1 MRKTLIGMATVLVAM
16 SSCMEDEVLERNQGN
31 ALAFRASIDK
41 ALSRSGNE
49 NVTDLSKLQEF
60 KVTATIAGQSNYFTD
75 MMVNKSS
82 GDAWTTAATYYWPSY
97 NLGFYAYAPT
107 NIGGVSINDAGKKI
121 ADFTPDKDVNQQI
134 DLLVAYN
141 TGNRTAN
148 ETSGVELNFKHA
160 LSQIDVQA
168 KCSNPNI
175 EIVVKSIRFVNVK
188 TKGSFTYPAQT
199 TTAGNGTTLANCWTW
214 GDEVS
219 SGADYKASFGQGQE
233 VTLTD
238 SPKSINPSKNNF
250 MLIPQQLTK
259 WVKNTATTGAY
270 IAVLCRIS
278 SKDGNT
284 KTQLYPELASGGD
297 NAAKFGS
304 IIVPIDTN
312 WEAGKKYTYTLN
324 FCGDGGG
331 AGLVDPNPDRNDTNV
346 DPNPKPGSSGGDPV
360 LGNPIKF
367 TVTVENWTEIPAE
380 EIDL

>member
-1 MRKTLIGMATVLVAM
+1 MLVAM

-41 ALSRSGNE
+41 ALSRSGDG

-60 KVTATIAGQSNYFTD
+60 KVTATIDGQSNYFTN
-75 MMVNKSS
+75 MLVSKASS
-82 GDAWTTAATYYWPSY
+82 GSTWNTEHTYYWPKY
-97 NLGFYAYAPT
+97 DLGFYAYAPT

-121 ADFTPDKDVNQQI
+121 ADFAPDKDVNKQI

-141 TGNRTAN
+141 TGNRTDN
-148 ETSGVELNFKHA
+148 ELSGVALNFKHA

-199 TTAGNGTTLANCWTW
+199 TTAGNLDGCWAPG
-214 GDEVS
+214 GDLS
-219 SGADYKASFGQGQE
+219 GGADYKASFEQSKE
-233 VTLTD
+233 VTLE
-238 SPKSINPSKNNF
+238 SNPKSINSSKNNF
-250 MLIPQQLTK
+250 MLIPQKLTK

-278 SKDGNT
+278 SKDGDA

-324 FCGDGGG
+324 FCGEGGG
-331 AGLVDPNPDRNDTNV
+331 AGLVDPNPDGNDPNV
-346 DPNPKPGSSGGDPV
+346 DPNPKPGSNGGDPV

-367 TVTVENWTEIPAE
+367 TVTVENWTDAPVSK
-380 EIDL
+380 IDL

>member
-1 MRKTLIGMATVLVAM
+1 MATVLVAM

-31 ALAFRASIDK
+31 ALAFRPSIDK

-49 NVTDLSKLQEF
+49 NVTDLGKLQEF

-75 MMVNKSS
+75 MMVNKTPT

-107 NIGGVSINDAGKKI
+107 NIGGVSIDNTGKKI
-121 ADFTPDKDVNQQI
+121 TDFVPDKDVNQQI

-141 TGNRTAN
+141 TGIRAAN
-148 ETSGVELNFKHA
+148 EASGVELNFKHA

-188 TKGSFTYPAQT
+188 TKGSFTYPTQT
-199 TTAGNGTTLANCWTW
+199 TTAGNGTTLANCWAL
-214 GDEVS
+214 GNEVS
-219 SGADYKASFGQGQE
+219 SGADYKASFDQT
-233 VTLTD
+233 VTLTN
-238 SPKSINPSKNNF
+238 SPKSINPSNNNF

-259 WVKNTATTGAY
+259 WEKTSAANGAY

-297 NAAKFGS
+297 NATKFGS

-331 AGLVDPNPDRNDTNV
+331 AGQVDPNPDRNDPNV
-346 DPNPKPGSSGGDPV
+346 DPDPKPGSSGGDPV
-360 LGNPIKF
+360 LGKPIKF
-367 TVTVENWTEIPAE
+367 TVTVENWTDASVSA
-380 EIDL
+380 IDL

>member
-1 MRKTLIGMATVLVAM
+1 MLVAM

-31 ALAFRASIDK
+31 ALAFRPSIDK

-49 NVTDLSKLQEF
+49 NVTDLGKLQEF

-75 MMVNKSS
+75 MMVNKTPT

-107 NIGGVSINDAGKKI
+107 NIGGVSIDNTGKKI
-121 ADFTPDKDVNQQI
+121 TDFVPDKDVNQQI

-141 TGNRTAN
+141 TGIRAAN
-148 ETSGVELNFKHA
+148 EASGVELNFKHA

-188 TKGSFTYPAQT
+188 TKGSFTYPTQT
-199 TTAGNGTTLANCWTW
+199 TTAGNGTTLANCWAL
-214 GDEVS
+214 GNEVS
-219 SGADYKASFGQGQE
+219 SGADYKASFDQT
-233 VTLTD
+233 VTLTN
-238 SPKSINPSKNNF
+238 SPKSINPSNNNF

-259 WVKNTATTGAY
+259 WEKTSAANGAY

-297 NAAKFGS
+297 NATKFGS

-331 AGLVDPNPDRNDTNV
+331 AGQVDPNPDRNDPNV
-346 DPNPKPGSSGGDPV
+346 DPDPKPGSSGGDPV
-360 LGNPIKF
+360 LGKPIKF
-367 TVTVENWTEIPAE
+367 TVTVENWTDASVSA
-380 EIDL
+380 IDL

>member
-1 MRKTLIGMATVLVAM
+1 MLVAM

-49 NVTDLSKLQEF
+49 NVTDLGKLQEF
-60 KVTATIAGQSNYFTD
+60 KVTATIDGQSNYFTD
-75 MMVNKSS
+75 MMVNKTPTST
-82 GDAWTTAATYYWPSY
+82 WNTQHTYYWPSY
-97 NLGFYAYAPT
+97 ELGFYAYAPT
-107 NIGGVSINDAGKKI
+107 DINGVTINKDGKKI
-121 ADFTPDKDVNQQI
+121 TDFAPDKDVNQQI

-141 TGNRTAN
+141 TGNRTDN
-148 ETSGVELNFKHA
+148 ELSGVALNFKHA

-188 TKGSFTYPAQT
+188 TKGSFTYPDQT
-199 TTAGNGTTLANCWTW
+199 TTAGNLDGCWAPG
-214 GDEVS
+214 GDLS
-219 SGADYKASFGQGQE
+219 SGADYKASFEQSKE
-233 VTLTD
+233 VTLE
-238 SPKSINPSKNNF
+238 SNPKSINSSKNNF
-250 MLIPQQLTK
+250 MLIPQKLTK

-278 SKDGNT
+278 SKDGDA

-324 FCGDGGG
+324 FCGEGGG

-367 TVTVENWTEIPAE
+367 TVTVENWTDAPVSEIN
-380 EIDL
+380 L

>member
-1 MRKTLIGMATVLVAM
+1 MLVAM

-41 ALSRSGNE
+41 ALSRSGDG
-49 NVTDLSKLQEF
+49 NVTDLGKLQEF
-60 KVTATIAGQSNYFTD
+60 KVTATIDGQSNYFTD
-75 MMVNKSS
+75 MMVNKTP

-121 ADFTPDKDVNQQI
+121 TDFAPNKDVNQQI

-141 TGNRTAN
+141 TGNRTDN
-148 ETSGVELNFKHA
+148 ELSGVALNFKHA

-199 TTAGNGTTLANCWTW
+199 TTAGNLDGCWAPG
-214 GDEVS
+214 GDLS
-219 SGADYKASFGQGQE
+219 SGADYKASFEQSKE
-233 VTLTD
+233 VTLE
-238 SPKSINPSKNNF
+238 SNPKSINSSKNNF
-250 MLIPQQLTK
+250 MLIPQKLTK
-259 WVKNTATTGAY
+259 WEKTSAANGAY

-284 KTQLYPELASGGD
+284 KTQLYPELNGD
-297 NAAKFGS
+297 NATKFGS

-331 AGLVDPNPDRNDTNV
+331 AGLVDPNPDTTDPNV
-346 DPNPKPGSSGGDPV
+346 DPKPKPGSEGGDPV

-367 TVTVENWTEIPAE
+367 TVSVEEWVDAPAQD
-380 EIDL
+380 INL

>member
-49 NVTDLSKLQEF
+49 NVTDLGKLQEF
-60 KVTATIAGQSNYFTD
+60 KVTATIDGQSNYFTD
-75 MMVNKSS
+75 MMVNKTPTST
-82 GDAWTTAATYYWPSY
+82 WNTQHTYYWPSY
-97 NLGFYAYAPT
+97 ELGFYAYAPT
-107 NIGGVSINDAGKKI
+107 DISGVSIDKDGKKI
-121 ADFTPDKDVNQQI
+121 ADFAPDKDVNQQI

-148 ETSGVELNFKHA
+148 EASGVELNFKHA

-188 TKGSFTYPAQT
+188 TKGSFTYPTQT
-199 TTAGNGTTLANCWTW
+199 TTAGNGTTLANCWAL
-214 GDEVS
+214 GNEVS
-219 SGADYKASFGQGQE
+219 SGADYKASFEQSKE
-233 VTLTD
+233 VTLE
-238 SPKSINPSKNNF
+238 SNPKSINPSNNNF
-250 MLIPQQLTK
+250 MLIPQQLAK
-259 WVKNTATTGAY
+259 WEKTSRETGAY

-278 SKDGNT
+278 SKDGEQ
-284 KTQLYPELASGGD
+284 KTILYPESGD

-324 FCGDGGG
+324 FCGEGGG
-331 AGLVDPNPDRNDTNV
+331 AGQVDPNPDTIDPNV
-346 DPNPKPGSSGGDPV
+346 DPNPKPGSNGGDPV

-367 TVTVENWTEIPAE
+367 TVKVESWTDAQLSEIN
-380 EIDL
+380 L

>member
-1 MRKTLIGMATVLVAM
+1 MLVAM

-31 ALAFRASIDK
+31 ALAFRPSIDK

-49 NVTDLSKLQEF
+49 NVTDLGKLREF
-60 KVTATIAGQSNYFTD
+60 KVTATIDGQSNYFTN
-75 MMVNKSS
+75 MLVSKASS
-82 GDAWTTAATYYWPSY
+82 GSTWNTEHTYYWPKY
-97 NLGFYAYAPT
+97 DLGFYAYAPT
-107 NIGGVSINDAGKKI
+107 DINGVTINKDGKTI
-121 ADFTPDKDVNQQI
+121 TDFAPNKDVNQQI

-141 TGNRTAN
+141 TGTRAAN
-148 ETSGVELNFKHA
+148 EVPGVALNFKHA

-188 TKGSFTYPAQT
+188 TKGSFTYPTQT

-219 SGADYKASFGQGQE
+219 SGADYKASFDQT
-233 VTLTD
+233 VTLTN
-238 SPKSINPSKNNF
+238 SPASINPSKNNF
-250 MLIPQQLTK
+250 MLIPQKLTK
-259 WVKNTATTGAY
+259 WDKTSAANGAY

-284 KTQLYPELASGGD
+284 KTQLYPELTSNGD
-297 NAAKFGS
+297 NAEKFGS

-324 FCGDGGG
+324 FCGEGGG
-331 AGLVDPNPDRNDTNV
+331 AGQVDPNPDGNDPNV
-346 DPNPKPGSSGGDPV
+346 DPKPKPGSEGGDPV

-367 TVTVENWTEIPAE
+367 TVSVEEWVNTPVSEIN
-380 EIDL
+380 L

>member
-1 MRKTLIGMATVLVAM
+1 MATVLVAM

-31 ALAFRASIDK
+31 ALAFRPSIDK

-49 NVTDLSKLQEF
+49 NVTDLGKLQEF

-75 MMVNKSS
+75 MMVNKTPT

-107 NIGGVSINDAGKKI
+107 NIGGVSIDNTGKKI
-121 ADFTPDKDVNQQI
+121 TDFVPDKDVNQQI

-141 TGNRTAN
+141 TGNRSNN
-148 ETSGVELNFKHA
+148 ETQGVELNFKHA

-175 EIVVKSIRFVNVK
+175 EIVVKSISFVNVK
-188 TKGSFTYPAQT
+188 TKGDFTYPT
-199 TTAGNGTTLANCWTW
+199 VITSTNNTLANCWNPSS
-214 GDEVS
+214 EVS
-219 SGADYKASFGQGQE
+219 DAAYYKASFNTGKE
-233 VTLTD
+233 VTLGTD
-238 SPKSINPSKNNF
+238 PKSINPSNNNF

-278 SKDGNT
+278 SKDGEQ
-284 KTQLYPELASGGD
+284 KTILYPESGD
-297 NAAKFGS
+297 NATKFGS

-324 FCGDGGG
+324 FCGEGGG
-331 AGLVDPNPDRNDTNV
+331 AGQVDPNPDRNDTNV
-346 DPNPKPGSSGGDPV
+346 DPNPKPGSEGGDPV
-360 LGNPIKF
+360 LGKPIKF
-367 TVTVENWTEIPAE
+367 TVTVENWTDASVSA
-380 EIDL
+380 IDL

>member
-1 MRKTLIGMATVLVAM
+1 MLVAM

-49 NVTDLSKLQEF
+49 NVTDLGKLQEF
-60 KVTATIAGQSNYFTD
+60 KVTATIDGQSNYFTN
-75 MMVNKSS
+75 MLVSKASS
-82 GDAWTTAATYYWPSY
+82 GSTWNTEHTYYWPSY

-121 ADFTPDKDVNQQI
+121 TDFAPDKDVNKQI

-141 TGNRTAN
+141 TGNRTDN
-148 ETSGVELNFKHA
+148 ELSGVALNFKHA

-188 TKGSFTYPAQT
+188 TKGSFTYPTQT
-199 TTAGNGTTLANCWTW
+199 TTAGNGTTLAGCWDL
-214 GDEVS
+214 GNEVS
-219 SGADYKASFGQGQE
+219 SGADYKASFDQSQE
-233 VTLTD
+233 VTLGTD
-238 SPKSINPSKNNF
+238 PKSINPSNNNF

-259 WVKNTATTGAY
+259 WEKTSAANGAY

-278 SKDGNT
+278 SKDGDA
-284 KTQLYPELASGGD
+284 KTQLYPELNGG
-297 NAAKFGS
+297 NAEKFGS
-304 IIVPIDTN
+304 IIVPIGTN

-331 AGLVDPNPDRNDTNV
+331 AGQVDPNPDGNDPNV
-346 DPNPKPGSSGGDPV
+346 DPDPKPGSSGGDPV

>member
-49 NVTDLSKLQEF
+49 NVTDLGKLQEF
-60 KVTATIAGQSNYFTD
+60 KVTATIDGQSNYFTD

-107 NIGGVSINDAGKKI
+107 DINGVTINKDGKKI
-121 ADFTPDKDVNQQI
+121 TDFAPDKDVNQQI

-141 TGNRTAN
+141 TGTRAAN
-148 ETSGVELNFKHA
+148 EVPGVALNFKHA

-188 TKGSFTYPAQT
+188 TKGDFTYPADIT
-199 TTAGNGTTLANCWTW
+199 STNNTLANCWNPSS
-214 GDEVS
+214 EVS
-219 SGADYKASFGQGQE
+219 DAAYYKASFGQGQE

-238 SPKSINPSKNNF
+238 SPKSINSSKNNF
-250 MLIPQQLTK
+250 MLIPQKLTK

-284 KTQLYPELASGGD
+284 KTQLYPELNGG
-297 NAAKFGS
+297 NAEKFGS

-312 WEAGKKYTYTLN
+312 WEAGKKYIYTLN

-331 AGLVDPNPDRNDTNV
+331 AGLVDPNPDTNDPNV
-346 DPNPKPGSSGGDPV
+346 DPNPKPGSEGGDPV

-367 TVTVENWTEIPAE
+367 TVTVENWTDAPVSK
-380 EIDL
+380 IDL

>member
-41 ALSRSGNE
+41 ALSRSGDG
-49 NVTDLSKLQEF
+49 NVTDLGKLQKF
-60 KVTATIAGQSNYFTD
+60 KVTATIDGQSNYFTN
-75 MMVNKSS
+75 MLVSKASS
-82 GDAWTTAATYYWPSY
+82 GSTWNTEHTYYWPKY
-97 NLGFYAYAPT
+97 DLGFYAYAPT
-107 NIGGVSINDAGKKI
+107 DINEVTIDKDGKKI
-121 ADFTPDKDVNQQI
+121 ADFAPDKDVNQQI

-141 TGNRTAN
+141 TGNRTDN
-148 ETSGVELNFKHA
+148 ELSGVALNFKHA

-188 TKGSFTYPAQT
+188 TKGDFTYPADIT
-199 TTAGNGTTLANCWTW
+199 STNNTLANCWNPSS
-214 GDEVS
+214 EVS
-219 SGADYKASFGQGQE
+219 DAAYYKASFGQGQE

-238 SPKSINPSKNNF
+238 SPKSINPSNNNF

-259 WVKNTATTGAY
+259 WEKTSAANGAY

-278 SKDGNT
+278 SKDGDA

-331 AGLVDPNPDRNDTNV
+331 AGQVDPNPDTTDPNV
-346 DPNPKPGSSGGDPV
+346 DPNPKPGSNGGDPV

-367 TVTVENWTEIPAE
+367 TVSVEEWVNTPVSEIN
-380 EIDL
+380 L

>member
-60 KVTATIAGQSNYFTD
+60 KVTATIDGQSNYFTN
-75 MMVNKSS
+75 MLVSKASS
-82 GDAWTTAATYYWPSY
+82 GSTWNTEHTYYWPKY
-97 NLGFYAYAPT
+97 DLVFYAYAPT

-141 TGNRTAN
+141 TGNRTDN
-148 ETSGVELNFKHA
+148 ELSGVALNFKHA

-188 TKGSFTYPAQT
+188 KKGDFTYPDQT

-219 SGADYKASFGQGQE
+219 SGADYKASFEQT
-233 VTLTD
+233 VTLTN
-238 SPKSINPSKNNF
+238 SPASINPSKNNF

-259 WVKNTATTGAY
+259 WDKTSAANGAY

-284 KTQLYPELASGGD
+284 KTQLYPELNGD
-297 NAAKFGS
+297 NATKFGS
-304 IIVPIDTN
+304 IIVPIGTN

-331 AGLVDPNPDRNDTNV
+331 AGQVDPNPDGNDPNV
-346 DPNPKPGSSGGDPV
+346 DPDPKPGSSGGDPV

>member
-41 ALSRSGNE
+41 ALSRSGDG

-60 KVTATIAGQSNYFTD
+60 KVTATIDGQSNYFTN
-75 MMVNKSS
+75 MLVSRASS
-82 GDAWTTAATYYWPSY
+82 GSTWNTEHTYYWPKY
-97 NLGFYAYAPT
+97 DLGFYAYAPT

-121 ADFTPDKDVNQQI
+121 TDFVPDKDVNQQI

-141 TGNRTAN
+141 TGNRTDN
-148 ETSGVELNFKHA
+148 ELSGVALNFKHA

-188 TKGSFTYPAQT
+188 TKGSFTYPDQT
-199 TTAGNGTTLANCWTW
+199 TTAGNLDGCWAPG
-214 GDEVS
+214 GDLS
-219 SGADYKASFGQGQE
+219 GGADYKASFEQSKE
-233 VTLTD
+233 VTLE
-238 SPKSINPSKNNF
+238 SNPKSINSSKNNF
-250 MLIPQQLTK
+250 MLIPQKLTK

-278 SKDGNT
+278 SKDGDA

-297 NAAKFGS
+297 NATKFGS

-331 AGLVDPNPDRNDTNV
+331 AGLVDPNPDTTDPNV
-346 DPNPKPGSSGGDPV
+346 DPKPKPGSEGGDPV

-367 TVTVENWTEIPAE
+367 TVSVEEWVDAPAQD
-380 EIDL
+380 INL

>member
-1 MRKTLIGMATVLVAM
+1 MLVAM

-41 ALSRSGNE
+41 ALSRSGDG
-49 NVTDLSKLQEF
+49 NVTDLGKLQKF
-60 KVTATIAGQSNYFTD
+60 KVTATIDGQSNYFTN
-75 MMVNKSS
+75 MLVSKASS
-82 GDAWTTAATYYWPSY
+82 GSTWNTEHTYYWPKY
-97 NLGFYAYAPT
+97 DLGFYAYAPT
-107 NIGGVSINDAGKKI
+107 DINGVTIDKDGKKI
-121 ADFTPDKDVNQQI
+121 ADFAPDKDVNQQI

-141 TGNRTAN
+141 TGNRTDN
-148 ETSGVELNFKHA
+148 ELSGVALNFKHA

-188 TKGSFTYPAQT
+188 TKGDFTYPADIT
-199 TTAGNGTTLANCWTW
+199 STNNTLANCWNPSS
-214 GDEVS
+214 EVS
-219 SGADYKASFGQGQE
+219 DAAYYKASFGQGQE

-238 SPKSINPSKNNF
+238 SPKSINPSNNNF

-259 WVKNTATTGAY
+259 WEKTSAANGAY

-278 SKDGNT
+278 SKDGDA

-331 AGLVDPNPDRNDTNV
+331 AGQVDPNPDTTDPNV
-346 DPNPKPGSSGGDPV
+346 DPNPKPGSNGGDPV

-367 TVTVENWTEIPAE
+367 TVSVEEWVNTPVSEIN
-380 EIDL
+380 L

>member
-60 KVTATIAGQSNYFTD
+60 KVTATIDGQSNYFTN
-75 MMVNKSS
+75 MLVSKASS
-82 GDAWTTAATYYWPSY
+82 GSTWNTEHTYYWPKY
-97 NLGFYAYAPT
+97 DLGFYAYAPT

-141 TGNRTAN
+141 TGNRTDN
-148 ETSGVELNFKHA
+148 ELSGVALNFKHA

-199 TTAGNGTTLANCWTW
+199 TTAGNGTTLAGCWDL
-214 GDEVS
+214 GNEVS

-233 VTLTD
+233 VTLTN
-238 SPKSINPSKNNF
+238 SPKSINPSNNNF
-250 MLIPQQLTK
+250 MLIPQQLAK
-259 WVKNTATTGAY
+259 WEKTSRETGAY

-278 SKDGNT
+278 SKDGEQ
-284 KTQLYPELASGGD
+284 KTILYPESGD

-331 AGLVDPNPDRNDTNV
+331 AGLVDPNPDTTDPNV
-346 DPNPKPGSSGGDPV
+346 DPKPKPGSEGGDPV

-367 TVTVENWTEIPAE
+367 TVSVEEWVNTPVSEIN
-380 EIDL
+380 L

>member
-49 NVTDLSKLQEF
+49 NVTDLGKLQKF

-75 MMVNKSS
+75 MMVNKTPGST
-82 GDAWTTAATYYWPSY
+82 WNTEHTYYWPSY
-97 NLGFYAYAPT
+97 ELGFYAYAPT
-107 NIGGVSINDAGKKI
+107 GISGVSINKDGKKI

-148 ETSGVELNFKHA
+148 EASGVELNFKHA

-188 TKGSFTYPAQT
+188 TKGSFTYPDQT
-199 TTAGNGTTLANCWTW
+199 TTAGNFDGCWAPG
-214 GDEVS
+214 GDLS
-219 SGADYKASFGQGQE
+219 GGADYKASFEQSKE
-233 VTLTD
+233 VTLE
-238 SPKSINPSKNNF
+238 SNPKSINSSKNNF
-250 MLIPQQLTK
+250 MLIPQKLTK

-278 SKDGNT
+278 SKDGDA

-297 NAAKFGS
+297 NATKFGS

-331 AGLVDPNPDRNDTNV
+331 AGQVDPNPDTTDPNV
-346 DPNPKPGSSGGDPV
+346 DPNPKPGSNGGDPV

-367 TVTVENWTEIPAE
+367 TVKVESWTDASVSEIN
-380 EIDL
+380 L

>member
-1 MRKTLIGMATVLVAM
+1 MLVAM

-49 NVTDLSKLQEF
+49 NVTDLSKLREF

-75 MMVNKSS
+75 MMVNKTPTST
-82 GDAWTTAATYYWPSY
+82 WNTQHTYYWPSY
-97 NLGFYAYAPT
+97 ELGFYAYAPT
-107 NIGGVSINDAGKKI
+107 DINGVTINKDGKKI
-121 ADFTPDKDVNQQI
+121 TDFAPDKDVNQQI

-141 TGNRTAN
+141 TGNRRNN
-148 ETSGVELNFKHA
+148 ETQGVELNFKHA

-175 EIVVKSIRFVNVK
+175 EIVVKSISFVNVK
-188 TKGSFTYPAQT
+188 TKGDFTYPADIT
-199 TTAGNGTTLANCWTW
+199 STNNTLANCWNPSS
-214 GDEVS
+214 EVS
-219 SGADYKASFGQGQE
+219 DAAYYKASFGQGQE

-259 WVKNTATTGAY
+259 WDKTSAANGAY

-284 KTQLYPELASGGD
+284 KTQLYPELNGD
-297 NAAKFGS
+297 NATKFGS

-331 AGLVDPNPDRNDTNV
+331 AGLVDPNPDTTDPNV
-346 DPNPKPGSSGGDPV
+346 DPKPKPGSEGGDPV

-367 TVTVENWTEIPAE
+367 TVTVENWTDAPVSK
-380 EIDL
+380 IDL

>member
-49 NVTDLSKLQEF
+49 NVTDLGKLQEF
-60 KVTATIAGQSNYFTD
+60 KVTATIDGQSNYFTN
-75 MMVNKSS
+75 MLVSKASS
-82 GDAWTTAATYYWPSY
+82 GSTWNTEHTYYWPSY

-121 ADFTPDKDVNQQI
+121 TDFAPDKDVNKQI

-141 TGNRTAN
+141 TGNRTDN
-148 ETSGVELNFKHA
+148 ELSGVALNFKHA

-188 TKGSFTYPAQT
+188 TKGSFTYPTQT
-199 TTAGNGTTLANCWTW
+199 TTAGNGTTLAGCWDL
-214 GDEVS
+214 GNEVS
-219 SGADYKASFGQGQE
+219 SGADYKASFDQSQE
-233 VTLTD
+233 VTLGTD
-238 SPKSINPSKNNF
+238 PKSINPSNNNF

-259 WVKNTATTGAY
+259 WEKTSAANGAY

-278 SKDGNT
+278 SKDGDA
-284 KTQLYPELASGGD
+284 KTQLYPELNGG
-297 NAAKFGS
+297 NAEKFGS
-304 IIVPIDTN
+304 IIVPIGTN

-331 AGLVDPNPDRNDTNV
+331 AGQVDPNPDGNDPNV
-346 DPNPKPGSSGGDPV
+346 DPDPKPGSSGGDPV

>member
-1 MRKTLIGMATVLVAM
+1 MLVAM

-49 NVTDLSKLQEF
+49 NVTDLSKLREF

-121 ADFTPDKDVNQQI
+121 TDFVPNKDVNQQI

-148 ETSGVELNFKHA
+148 EASGVELNFKHA

-238 SPKSINPSKNNF
+238 SPTSINPSNNNF
-250 MLIPQQLTK
+250 MLIPQQLAK
-259 WVKNTATTGAY
+259 WEKTSRETGAY

-278 SKDGNT
+278 SKDGDA
-284 KTQLYPELASGGD
+284 KTQLYPELNGG
-297 NAAKFGS
+297 NAEKFGS

-331 AGLVDPNPDRNDTNV
+331 AGQVDPNPDTTDPNV
-346 DPNPKPGSSGGDPV
+346 DPNPKPGSNGGDPV

-367 TVTVENWTEIPAE
+367 TVTVENWTDAQLSEIN
-380 EIDL
+380 L

>member
-41 ALSRSGNE
+41 ALSRSGDG
-49 NVTDLSKLQEF
+49 NVTDLGKLQEF
-60 KVTATIAGQSNYFTD
+60 KVTATIDGQSNYFTD
-75 MMVNKSS
+75 MLVNKTPGST
-82 GDAWTTAATYYWPSY
+82 WNTQHTYYWPSY
-97 NLGFYAYAPT
+97 ELGFYAYAPT

-121 ADFTPDKDVNQQI
+121 TDFVPNKDVNQQI

-141 TGNRTAN
+141 TGNRTDN
-148 ETSGVELNFKHA
+148 ELSGVALNFKHA

-199 TTAGNGTTLANCWTW
+199 TTAGNGTTLAGCWDL
-214 GDEVS
+214 GNEVS
-219 SGADYKASFGQGQE
+219 SGADYKASFDQSQE
-233 VTLTD
+233 VTLGTD
-238 SPKSINPSKNNF
+238 PKSINPSNNNF
-250 MLIPQQLTK
+250 MLIPQQLTQWEK
-259 WVKNTATTGAY
+259 ATTTGAY

-278 SKDGNT
+278 SKDGDH
-284 KTQLYPELASGGD
+284 KTVLYPESVD
-297 NAAKFGS
+297 DVTKFGS

-331 AGLVDPNPDRNDTNV
+331 AGLVDPNPDTTDPNV
-346 DPNPKPGSSGGDPV
+346 DPKPKPGSEGGDPV

-367 TVTVENWTEIPAE
+367 TVTVENWTDAPVSK
-380 EIDL
+380 IDL

>member
-121 ADFTPDKDVNQQI
+121 TGFTPGKNVDNQV

-141 TGNRTAN
+141 TGNRRNN
-148 ETSGVELNFKHA
+148 ETQGVELNFKHA

-175 EIVVKSIRFVNVK
+175 EIVVKSISFVNVK
-188 TKGSFTYPAQT
+188 TKGDFTYPADIT
-199 TTAGNGTTLANCWTW
+199 STNNTLANCWNPSS
-214 GDEVS
+214 EVS
-219 SGADYKASFGQGQE
+219 DAAYYKASFGQGQE

-259 WVKNTATTGAY
+259 WVKNTTTTGAY

-278 SKDGNT
+278 SKDGDA
-284 KTQLYPELASGGD
+284 KTQLYPELASGGT
-297 NAAKFGS
+297 NATKFGS

-331 AGLVDPNPDRNDTNV
+331 AGQVDPNPDTNDPNV
-346 DPNPKPGSSGGDPV
+346 DPNPKPGSEGGDPV
-360 LGNPIKF
+360 LGKPIKF
-367 TVTVENWTEIPAE
+367 TVTVENWTDASVNA
-380 EIDL
+380 IDL

>member
-1 MRKTLIGMATVLVAM
+1 MLVAM

-31 ALAFRASIDK
+31 ALAFRPSIDK

-49 NVTDLSKLQEF
+49 NVTDLGKLQEF
-60 KVTATIAGQSNYFTD
+60 KVTATIAGQSNYFTNMLVSKASED
-75 MMVNKSS
+75 TWN
-82 GDAWTTAATYYWPSY
+82 TEHTYYWPKY
-97 NLGFYAYAPT
+97 DLGFYAYAPT
-107 NIGGVSINDAGKKI
+107 NISGVSISDAGKKI
-121 ADFTPDKDVNQQI
+121 TDFAPNKDVNKQI

-141 TGNRTAN
+141 TGTRAAN
-148 ETSGVELNFKHA
+148 EVPGVALNFKHA

-188 TKGSFTYPAQT
+188 TKGSFTYPTQT
-199 TTAGNGTTLANCWTW
+199 TTAGNLDGCWALG
-214 GDEVS
+214 GDLS
-219 SGADYKASFGQGQE
+219 SGADYKASFDQT
-233 VTLTD
+233 VTLTN
-238 SPKSINPSKNNF
+238 SPASINPSNNNF

-278 SKDGNT
+278 SKDGEQ
-284 KTQLYPELASGGD
+284 KTILYPESGD
-297 NAAKFGS
+297 NATKFGS

-324 FCGDGGG
+324 FCGEGGG
-331 AGLVDPNPDRNDTNV
+331 AGQVDPNPDGNDPNV
-346 DPNPKPGSSGGDPV
+346 DPDPKPGSNGGDPV

-367 TVTVENWTEIPAE
+367 TVSVEEWVNAPAQD
-380 EIDL
+380 INL

>member
-41 ALSRSGNE
+41 ALSRSGDG
-49 NVTDLSKLQEF
+49 NVTDLGKLQEF
-60 KVTATIAGQSNYFTD
+60 KVTATIAGQSNYFTN
-75 MMVNKSS
+75 MLVSKASS
-82 GDAWTTAATYYWPSY
+82 GSTWNTQHTYYWPKY
-97 NLGFYAYAPT
+97 DLGFYAYAPT

-121 ADFTPDKDVNQQI
+121 TDFTPDKDVNKQI

-141 TGNRTAN
+141 TGTRAAN
-148 ETSGVELNFKHA
+148 EVPGVALNFKHA

-199 TTAGNGTTLANCWTW
+199 TTAGNLDGCWTPG
-214 GDEVS
+214 GDLS
-219 SGADYKASFGQGQE
+219 SGTDYKASFEQSKE
-233 VTLTD
+233 VTLE
-238 SPKSINPSKNNF
+238 SNPKSINSSNNNF
-250 MLIPQQLTK
+250 MLIPQQLAK
-259 WVKNTATTGAY
+259 WEKTSRETGAY

-278 SKDGNT
+278 SKDGDA
-284 KTQLYPELASGGD
+284 KTQLYPELASGGT

-304 IIVPIDTN
+304 IIVPIGTN

-331 AGLVDPNPDRNDTNV
+331 AGQVDPNPDTTDPNV
-346 DPNPKPGSSGGDPV
+346 DPDPKPGSNGGDPV

-367 TVTVENWTEIPAE
+367 TVKVESWTDAQLSEIN
-380 EIDL
+380 L

>member
-41 ALSRSGNE
+41 ALSRSGDG

-60 KVTATIAGQSNYFTD
+60 KVTATIDGQSNYFTN
-75 MMVNKSS
+75 MLVSRASS
-82 GDAWTTAATYYWPSY
+82 GSTWNTEHTYYWPKY
-97 NLGFYAYAPT
+97 DLGFYAYAPT
-107 NIGGVSINDAGKKI
+107 DISGVSIDKDGKKI

-141 TGNRTAN
+141 TGNRRNN
-148 ETSGVELNFKHA
+148 ETQGVELNFKHA

-188 TKGSFTYPAQT
+188 TKGSFTYPTQT
-199 TTAGNGTTLANCWTW
+199 TTAGNLDGCWAPG
-214 GDEVS
+214 GDLS
-219 SGADYKASFGQGQE
+219 GGADYKASFGQGQE

-238 SPKSINPSKNNF
+238 SPTSINPSKNNF
-250 MLIPQQLTK
+250 MLIPQKLTK
-259 WVKNTATTGAY
+259 WEKTTTTGAY

-331 AGLVDPNPDRNDTNV
+331 AGLVDPNPDTTDPNV
-346 DPNPKPGSSGGDPV
+346 DPKPKPGSEGGDPV

>member
-31 ALAFRASIDK
+31 ALAFRPSIDK

-60 KVTATIAGQSNYFTD
+60 KVTATIDGQSNYFTN
-75 MMVNKSS
+75 MLVSKASS
-82 GDAWTTAATYYWPSY
+82 GSTWNTQHTYYWPKY
-97 NLGFYAYAPT
+97 DLGFYAYAPT
-107 NIGGVSINDAGKKI
+107 DISGVTINKDGKKI
-121 ADFTPDKDVNQQI
+121 ADFAPDKDVNQQI

-141 TGNRTAN
+141 TGNRRNN
-148 ETSGVELNFKHA
+148 ETQGVELNFKHA

-199 TTAGNGTTLANCWTW
+199 TTAGNLDGCWALG
-214 GDEVS
+214 GDLS
-219 SGADYKASFGQGQE
+219 SGADYKASFDQT
-233 VTLTD
+233 VTLTN
-238 SPKSINPSKNNF
+238 SPASINPSNNNF
-250 MLIPQQLTK
+250 MLIPQQLAK
-259 WVKNTATTGAY
+259 WEKTSRETGAY

-278 SKDGNT
+278 SKDGDA
-284 KTQLYPELASGGD
+284 KTQLYPELASGGT

-324 FCGDGGG
+324 FCGDGG
-331 AGLVDPNPDRNDTNV
+331 AGQVDPNPDGNDPNV
-346 DPNPKPGSSGGDPV
+346 DPDPKPGSNGGDPV

-367 TVTVENWTEIPAE
+367 TVSVEEWVNAPAQD
-380 EIDL
+380 INL